1 MIKADELLNLSNNQ
15 RLVQIISQ
23 SGLSMA
29 VALTIFNRGLG
40 VAADTAD
47 AWAAYQVDPK
57 STRFCY
63 LTDEQLKHAEIVFAL
78 IIKKRSSIH
87 GKKKGSVTLVAKGR
101 D

>member
-1 MIKADELLNLSNNQ
+1 MIKADEPLNFSNNQ

-23 SGLSMA
+23 SGLSLA

-47 AWAAYQVDPK
+47 AWAAYLVDPK
-57 STRFCY
+57 SPRFCY
-63 LTDEQLKHAEIVFAL
+63 LTDKQLNHAEIVFSS

-87 GKKKGSVTLVAKGR
+87 GEKKP
-101 D
+101 